1 MHKGSSSSNASR
13 TQPARHPAAPPHH
26 RAAHHPTPA
35 KPPATPPVT
44 PHGKPIRLVAID
56 LDGTLLSSRKSITKG
71 NQLALRAARD
81 AGVKIII
88 ATARPP
94 RSVRVYY
101 EALKLDAP
109 TINYNGALI
118 WDEQRRKAIEH
129 IPLDV
134 TVAKKIIA
142 FGRKKFPDLLVSVE
156 ILDKWYTDHYED
168 VPEFMTETSKHFS
181 PDFIGPLDA
190 FMRVPITKLML
201 LGAPVK
207 IEELEHAI
215 ADKFGAVAAQ
225 TRSDA
230 HMLQLMS
237 PATSK
242 AGALAKVAKSFG
254 IPPSEVMAIGDAPN
268 DVHMLQ
274 WAGLAV
280 VPENGWESAKKV
292 ADAVVPSN
300 DNDGVAVALKRF
312 VLGG

>member
-1 MHKGSSSSNASR
+1 M
-13 TQPARHPAAPPHH
+13 
-26 RAAHHPTPA
+26 
-35 KPPATPPVT
+35 
-44 PHGKPIRLVAID
+44 VAID
-56 LDGTLLSSRKSITKG
+56 LDGTLLSSRKTITAA
-71 NQLALRAARD
+71 NHTALKQAVA
-81 AGVKIII
+81 AGVRIIL

-101 EALKLDAP
+101 EALKLDTP

-118 WDEQRRKAIEH
+118 WDEKRRKAIEH
-129 IPLDV
+129 VPLDV
-134 TVAKKIIA
+134 TVAKKVIA
-142 FGRKKFPDLLVSVE
+142 WGRKKYPELLVSVE
-156 ILDKWYTDHYED
+156 ILDKWYTDHYSD
-168 VPEFMTETSKHFS
+168 VPEYMTETARQFT

-201 LGAPVK
+201 LGNPLR
-207 IEELEHAI
+207 IEELERGI
-215 ADKFGAVAAQ
+215 LEKFARDVAQ

-237 PATSK
+237 PKTSK
-242 AGALAKVAKSFG
+242 AGALAKIAKGLG
-254 IPPSEVMAIGDAPN
+254 IAQAEVMAIGDAPN

-300 DNDGVAVALKRF
+300 DDNGVAVALKRF
-312 VLGG
+312 VLG

>member
-1 MHKGSSSSNASR
+1 MLKRPSSHASR
-13 TQPARHPAAPPHH
+13 TPSARKHGAPEPA
-26 RAAHHPTPA
+26 
-35 KPPATPPVT
+35 

-56 LDGTLLSSRKSITKG
+56 LDGTLLSSRKSITPITHTTLK
-71 NQLALRAARD
+71 AAVA
-81 AGVKIII
+81 AGVKIVL

-101 EALKLDAP
+101 DALKLDTP

-118 WDEQRRKAIEH
+118 WDERHKKVIEH
-129 IPLDV
+129 VPLDAQ
-134 TVAKKIIA
+134 VARKVIA
-142 FGRKKFPDLLVSVE
+142 WGRKKHPELLVSVE

-168 VPEFMTETSKHFS
+168 IPEYMTETAKQFS

-190 FMRVPITKLML
+190 FLRVPITKLML
-201 LGAPVK
+201 LGNPII
-207 IEELEHAI
+207 IEELERGI
-215 ADKFGAVAAQ
+215 LSKFGREVAQ

-237 PATSK
+237 PKTSK
-242 AGALAKVAKSFG
+242 AHALEVVAKSLG
-254 IPPSEVMAIGDAPN
+254 IAAAEVMAIGDAPN

-300 DNDGVAVALKRF
+300 DQDGVAVALRRF
-312 VLGG
+312 VLGT